1 MPAATLGRRPVP
13 LVLAGALAISFSA
26 ILYQYSEV
34 SPSTGAF
41 FRCLWAL
48 PPLWLIAWLEDR
60 RFGPRSRRSRL
71 IAWSAGVLFAADLI
85 LWHHAIE
92 QVGAGLATVLGNTQV
107 VLVPLLT
114 WLLLRERPQNSA
126 LAAIPIVSV
135 GVVLISGALEDG

>member
-41 FRCLWAL
+41 FRCLGAL

-60 RFGPRSRRSRL
+60 RFGPRARRSRL
-71 IAWSAGVLFAADLI
+71 IAWSAGAFFAPGLI
-85 LWHHAIE
+85 LWHHPIE
-92 QVGAGLATVLGNTQV
+92 HVRAGPPT
-107 VLVPLLT
+107 
-114 WLLLRERPQNSA
+114 
-126 LAAIPIVSV
+126 
-135 GVVLISGALEDG
+135 